1 MASTTQVTH
10 DHRREK
16 FEALLAL
23 LLALHLSTHNGPEA
37 EISAGSPMVRLV
49 LAQFLLLGLKATFG
63 GEKELHRVSI
73 GVLSCFMSLL
83 ARRRWMLL
91 LWLWLLLMV

>member
-1 MASTTQVTH
+1 MTYVLAHSATLAGTTQVTH

-23 LLALHLSTHNGPEA
+23 LLALHLSTYNSPEA

-63 GEKELHRVSI
+63 GKKELHRISI
-73 GVLSCFMSLL
+73 
-83 ARRRWMLL
+83 
-91 LWLWLLLMV
+91 